1 MNRITTFLTKLFF
14 KDTASANI
22 QTVIE
27 KSSKVFVLHFLA
39 VMLTFG
45 GNVLIARSFGDE
57 VYGLYSLV
65 FNWLAILAIFAQI
78 GMDDYHLAVVP
89 AMHLSEDYGS
99 LRKILKL
106 STAGI
111 LISSLIIVSVFYCII
126 RFIPVPG
133 LHEHAAVFA
142 VALWLIILFALNSN
156 YSSFLRG
163 YGIIVKSQLAEK
175 VFRPL
180 IFLLLIIPVAISH
193 TPDNG
198 IIYKLILVSALS
210 LLISFVYLLYL
221 TRKGLKNKPDS
232 KPASFTQLRF
242 GRNGYFFL
250 LTILYFL
257 TTRLDILSLGLI
269 SQVQDVGYYNVAL
282 KIAEIVG
289 YPAVI
294 INLVAPTFLA
304 RQHFLE
310 NKTETFRLIQNGARL
325 TLAGC
330 LILFIL
336 ILLTGK
342 WLLGLYGWNFR
353 HAFIPLSIL
362 GISQLVTAFLGPVA
376 IFFIVSGR
384 EKTATICMMINVL
397 ITALC
402 CIIFIPMWGI
412 SGAAFATLTGNVVF
426 NALVVISFY
435 RYEKVVITPFKIF
448 PRL

>member
-1 MNRITTFLTKLFF
+1 MREKVPKFLRFFF
-14 KDTASANI
+14 KDIKSADI
-22 QTVIE
+22 PSVFGE
-27 KSSKVFVLHFLA
+27 SFKVFILHFLA
-39 VMLTFG
+39 VILTFG

-57 VYGLYSLV
+57 IYGLYSLI
-65 FNWLAILAIFAQI
+65 FNWLAILAIFAQA
-78 GMDDYHLAVVP
+78 GMDDYHLAAVP

-99 LRKILKL
+99 IRKIVKL
-106 STAGI
+106 SAAGI
-111 LISSLIIVSVFYCII
+111 LISSLIVASVFYCII
-126 RFIPVPG
+126 RFFPVPG

-142 VALWLIILFALNSN
+142 AALWLILLFALNSN
-156 YSSFLRG
+156 YGSFLRA
-163 YGIIVKSQLAEK
+163 YGTIVKSQLAEK
-175 VFRPL
+175 VFRPF
-180 IFLLLIIPVAISH
+180 IFFLLIVAL
-193 TPDNG
+193 TFYNAAGNG
-198 IIYKLILVSALS
+198 IIYQLILASALS
-210 LLISFVYLLYL
+210 LILSLGYLLYL

-232 KPASFTQLRF
+232 IPASFAQLRF

-289 YPAVI
+289 YPAII

-310 NKTETFRLIQNGARL
+310 NKTETFRLIQNAARL
-325 TLAGC
+325 TFAGC
-330 LILFIL
+330 IVLFIL

-353 HAFIPLSIL
+353 HAFIPLSVL
-362 GISQLVTAFLGPVA
+362 SISQLVTAFSGPVA

-384 EKTATICMMINVL
+384 EKMATVCMVVNVL

-402 CIIFIPMWGI
+402 CIIFIPIWGI
-412 SGAAFATLTGNVVF
+412 SGAALATLAGNLVF
-426 NALVVISFY
+426 NFLVIISFY

-448 PRL
+448 LRR